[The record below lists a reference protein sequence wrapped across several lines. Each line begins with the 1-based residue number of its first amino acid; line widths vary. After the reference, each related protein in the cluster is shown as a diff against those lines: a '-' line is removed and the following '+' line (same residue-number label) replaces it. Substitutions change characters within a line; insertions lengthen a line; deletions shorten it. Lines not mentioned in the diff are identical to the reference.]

1 MITEKGD
8 IGEGLHCAH
17 SEPFFCESA
26 YQYVDRPDSMS
37 IDLSVVGIGQ
47 NVKSVSRKVIVS
59 PEHGS
64 VVPSA
69 NRSLTKKLV
78 SYLISSLGLVQI

>member
-17 SEPFFCESA
+17 SEPFFYESA

-37 IDLSVVGIGQ
+37 IDECGRYRPECE
-47 NVKSVSRKVIVS
+47 VSEQKGDKYPPNMEV
-59 PEHGS
+59 
-64 VVPSA
+64 
-69 NRSLTKKLV
+69 
-78 SYLISSLGLVQI
+78 